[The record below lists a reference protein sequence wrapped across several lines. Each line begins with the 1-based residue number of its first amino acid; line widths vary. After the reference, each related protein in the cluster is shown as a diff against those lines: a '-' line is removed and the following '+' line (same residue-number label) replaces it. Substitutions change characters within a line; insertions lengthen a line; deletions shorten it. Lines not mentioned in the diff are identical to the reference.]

1 MAVMEKSKKKELLK
15 FVSRDDLKKA
25 DDIPSRYI
33 NKTFCVPYGEGVLY
47 GFKTFYYDQRFYI
60 VNKKIE
66 DVNCNC
72 YNYMFNDSCI
82 HVASVLSNHYNKLI
96 NTDIVT
102 LRKELSENI
111 MNDFNNSKKRKVK
124 KLCSIGVDIK
134 TSIGKVFLNLK
145 VGEEKLYIIKSK
157 ASSFFNSYYNN
168 EGVVKFGKQFEYD
181 PNKYYFTEED
191 QALID
196 FAYDVY
202 HYGYSNNE
210 FALSDFKFKQ
220 LLSLSKNKELTIN
233 GNKVI
238 DIKEYDQDVILD
250 KKDGDYILS
259 FDINIDTILP
269 LTEDFEYVYSRN
281 EIIHFS
287 GNYAKLVKSLIINNV
302 DSLIFSDINKFSNTI
317 LPIVKNEIEVTDNI
331 DNLVIV
337 KKPNVKLYF
346 DLNYSNV
353 SLDIKFDYKNNIISY
368 FDKDNSNIMRD
379 HEYEEEVVEEIL
391 KLGFSKENKIF
402 LLDDYDEIGIL
413 LDEKLDELALKYE
426 VFTSEKLKNMNIVK
440 ESHITSTFS
449 IGKDNVMSFNFEL
462 GEISNK
468 ELVDIFDSLKKKK
481 KYFKLKSGNLLDLR
495 DENIRELESL
505 SNDMNLS
512 NKDIS
517 NGSGEIPKYRA
528 IYYDSLKKNRYNII
542 RTNNLFDKFI
552 DNFKAYKDVDITF
565 RSDEKILRDYQKI
578 GVKWLYN
585 IHKCDFGGILADEM
599 GLGKSLQTLCFIRR
613 ILDNDKSAKV
623 LIVTPTSL
631 CYNWE
636 KEIEKFT
643 PEVNYHIFTE
653 ARNKRREL
661 IEEGN
666 NNVYITSY
674 GLLREDIEYYK
685 KINFSVFIIDE
696 AQNIKNP
703 ATGITKSVKSVKA
716 KTRIALTGT
725 PIENSLSELW
735 SIFDFIM
742 PGFFGSMREFNDK
755 YGIKEIESDDDKHK
769 LNDLNRQISPFILRR
784 KKKDVVSDLPDK
796 IENNIY
802 IDLTDNQK
810 ELYAALVEKTRQEMD
825 DLIGSEGFS
834 KARFKILELL
844 TRLRQMCI
852 DPSIIYDNY
861 KGGSAKIDESIKVIK
876 EVIDNDHKILLF
888 SSFRTAL
895 NIVEKRLKKENISY
909 YLIDG
914 SVSSK
919 KRMELVEK
927 FNNDETKIFLIMLKA
942 GGTGLNLTGAD
953 VVIHL
958 DLWWNPQVENQA
970 TDRAHRIGQKNT
982 VEVIK
987 LITKGTIEEKILE
1000 LQQKKKVLSDSVI
1013 EGDNRDQNLI
1023 NKLSEKDI
1031 KELLATPITK

>member
-1 MAVMEKSKKKELLK
+1 MVVMEKNKKKELLK
-15 FVSRDDLKKA
+15 FISKVDLKKA
-25 DDIPSRYI
+25 DDIPAKYI
-33 NKTFCVPYGEGVLY
+33 NKMFCVPYNEGILY
-47 GFKTFYYDQRFYI
+47 GFKTFYYEQKVYI
-60 VNKKIE
+60 VNKKIQ
-66 DVNCNC
+66 DINCNC
-72 YNYMFNDSCI
+72 YNYMFNGSCI
-82 HVASVLSNHYNKLI
+82 HVASILNNYYNKLL

-102 LRKELSENI
+102 IKKDLSDYI
-111 MNDFNNSKKRKVK
+111 MNEFTDINKRKVK
-124 KLCSIGVDIK
+124 KLCYVGVDIK
-134 TSIGKVFLNLK
+134 TNFNKVYLNLK

-157 ASSFFNSYYNN
+157 ANLFFSSYYNN
-168 EGVVKFGKQFEYD
+168 EGVVKFGKRFEYD
-181 PNKYYFTEED
+181 PSKYYFIEED

-202 HYGYSNNE
+202 SYGYSNNE

-220 LLSLSKNKELTIN
+220 LLSLAANKEITIN
-233 GNKVI
+233 GGKVI

-250 KKDGDYILS
+250 KQDGDYILS

-287 GNYAKLVKSLIINNV
+287 SNYAKLIQNLVINNV
-302 DSLIFSDINKFSNTI
+302 NSLIFSDINKFSNTI
-317 LPIVKNEIEVTDNI
+317 LPIVKNEIEITDNI

-353 SLDIKFDYKNNIISY
+353 SLNIKFDYKNNIVSY
-368 FDKDNSNIMRD
+368 FDKDNSNIIRD
-379 HEYEEEVVEEIL
+379 HEYEEEVVEEVL
-391 KLGFSKENKIF
+391 KLGFTKARKIF

-481 KYFKLKSGNLLDLR
+481 RYFKLKSGNLLDLR
-495 DENIRELESL
+495 DENIKELESL

-542 RTNNLFDKFI
+542 KTNNLFDKFI
-552 DNFKAYKDVDITF
+552 ENFKAYKDVDITF
-565 RSDEKILRDYQKI
+565 RSDERILRDYQKI

-599 GLGKSLQTLCFIRR
+599 GLGKSLQALCFIRR
-613 ILDNDKSAKV
+613 MLDNDKSAKV

-643 PEVNYHIFTE
+643 PEISYHIFTE

-661 IEEGN
+661 IESGYN
-666 NNVYITSY
+666 NIYITSY

-685 KINFSVFIIDE
+685 KINFSIFIIDE

-703 ATGITKSVKSVKA
+703 TTGITKAVKSVKA

-742 PGFFGSMREFNDK
+742 PGFFGSMREFNNK

-802 IDLTDNQK
+802 IDLTDTQK
-810 ELYAALVEKTRQEMD
+810 ELYVALVEKTRQEMD
-825 DLIGSEGFS
+825 ELIGSEGFS

-927 FNNDETKIFLIMLKA
+927 FNNDDTKIFLIMLKA

-1031 KELLATPITK
+1031 KELLATPISK